1 MALDPRPQATP
12 HDATGLRESVKK
24 IVILYSVRG
33 REYLEIL
40 PQRNLV
46 LCLRLPDISLKMR
59 APLVDRLHLVSLPDD
74 GNYSRVSTAPL
85 DADIRNQHRDRYR
98 SKLTG
103 WSSSWPAGSVNAA
116 CPHPVLVT
124 KRHQEQLKDLHLAL
138 DLAIEDIIERWW
150 ADEEA
155 QFPRRM
161 PLEPEEEE
169 LLRVSL
175 ITFSLAE

>member
-1 MALDPRPQATP
+1 
-12 HDATGLRESVKK
+12 
-24 IVILYSVRG
+24 
-33 REYLEIL
+33 
-40 PQRNLV
+40 
-46 LCLRLPDISLKMR
+46 MR
-59 APLVDRLHLVSLPDD
+59 DPLVDRLHLVSLPD
-74 GNYSRVSTAPL
+74 GENYSFVSPEGL
-85 DADIRNQHRDRYR
+85 DTDIRNQHRDRYM

-169 LLRVSL
+169 LLRVRS
-175 ITFSLAE
+175 ITSFFGRYRRQDTNLPLRCSGLTTIRTYLDLTASGKGLGDRTSS